1 MGVTPGKV
9 QEIDARKGNQ
19 ESTKQRES
27 IDWVV
32 RVESAEEDKGGTEGG
47 GGERYVV
54 EGVDTGTTVSKGQL
68 LELRKPLTCWWESW
82 QELC

>member
-9 QEIDARKGNQ
+9 QEIDAGKSDQ
-19 ESTKQRES
+19 ESAKQRES
-27 IDWVV
+27 VDWVV

-54 EGVDTGTTVSKGQL
+54 ERVDDVSGKAGKSFVEVIHL
-68 LELRKPLTCWWESW
+68 SHNAYGR
-82 QELC
+82 

>member
-9 QEIDARKGNQ
+9 QEIDAGKSDQ
-19 ESTKQRES
+19 ESAKQRES
-27 IDWVV
+27 VDWVV

-54 EGVDTGTTVSKGQL
+54 ERVNTSTPVSKGQL
-68 LELRKPLTCWWESW
+68 SELHKPLTC
-82 QELC
+82 